1 MEIPAGKNNVH
12 LIPVCQLDQD
22 VQVIA
27 GHGQVYA
34 IGDVIR
40 NPVRGGSVV
49 QDDYFS
55 RLYQTGCILCNAAFL
70 LYRKFL
76 LNHELC
82 KQIALQKQGTENRR
96 SRLEDIKTFFS
107 KIVIVD
113 IIKFM

>member
-1 MEIPAGKNNVH
+1 MGRDMGRYIAKRV
-12 LIPVCQLDQD
+12 LIAAVTLL
-22 VQVIA
+22 
-27 GHGQVYA
+27 A
-34 IGDVIR
+34 I
-40 NPVRGGSVV
+40 
-49 QDDYFS
+49 
-55 RLYQTGCILCNAAFL
+55 TFL

>member
-1 MEIPAGKNNVH
+1 MKGNDLAWDSWNQPSIRHIDRHPGKLSPDAV
-12 LIPVCQLDQD
+12 
-22 VQVIA
+22 
-27 GHGQVYA
+27 
-34 IGDVIR
+34 
-40 NPVRGGSVV
+40 
-49 QDDYFS
+49 
-55 RLYQTGCILCNAAFL
+55 FL

-96 SRLEDIKTFFS
+96 LRLEDIKTFFS

>member
-1 MEIPAGKNNVH
+1 MIYSSGRGISTAGSAPH
-12 LIPVCQLDQD
+12 WQCG
-22 VQVIA
+22 
-27 GHGQVYA
+27 GHG
-34 IGDVIR
+34 
-40 NPVRGGSVV
+40 
-49 QDDYFS
+49 FES
-55 RLYQTGCILCNAAFL
+55 RMLHFL

-96 SRLEDIKTFFS
+96 LRLEDIKTFFS

>member
-1 MEIPAGKNNVH
+1 MHTMMSG
-12 LIPVCQLDQD
+12 
-22 VQVIA
+22 
-27 GHGQVYA
+27 
-34 IGDVIR
+34 
-40 NPVRGGSVV
+40 
-49 QDDYFS
+49 
-55 RLYQTGCILCNAAFL
+55 TFL

-96 SRLEDIKTFFS
+96 LRLEDIKTFFS

>member
-1 MEIPAGKNNVH
+1 MV
-12 LIPVCQLDQD
+12 L
-22 VQVIA
+22 
-27 GHGQVYA
+27 HGSKGCREEMV
-34 IGDVIR
+34 
-40 NPVRGGSVV
+40 PGS
-49 QDDYFS
+49 
-55 RLYQTGCILCNAAFL
+55 LFL

-96 SRLEDIKTFFS
+96 LRLEDIKTFFS

>member
-1 MEIPAGKNNVH
+1 MVS
-12 LIPVCQLDQD
+12 DT
-22 VQVIA
+22 
-27 GHGQVYA
+27 A
-34 IGDVIR
+34 I
-40 NPVRGGSVV
+40 
-49 QDDYFS
+49 
-55 RLYQTGCILCNAAFL
+55 LL